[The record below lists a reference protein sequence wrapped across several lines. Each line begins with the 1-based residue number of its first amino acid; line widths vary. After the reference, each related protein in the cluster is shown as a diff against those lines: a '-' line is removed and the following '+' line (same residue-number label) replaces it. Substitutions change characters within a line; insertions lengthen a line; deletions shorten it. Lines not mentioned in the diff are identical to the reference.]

1 MSNVLEELYFGNIN
15 PNEKQFVQ
23 NSDYDKAI
31 QIIAAN
37 EDRLTESLAGK
48 EKSLFFDYANAQ
60 SEVTGIIAV
69 ENFIDGF
76 RLGAKIILEVM
87 SDTIGSLRNI

>member
-1 MSNVLEELYFGNIN
+1 ELYFGNIN

-23 NSDYDKAI
+23 NSGYSKAMQTI
-31 QIIAAN
+31 FTN
-37 EDRLTESLAGK
+37 EGKLTELLTGK

-60 SEVTGIIAV
+60 SEINSITAI
-69 ENFIDGF
+69 EYFSDGF

-87 SDTIGSLRNI
+87 SDATGSLRNIR